1 MNQIL
6 SITCD
11 NASNNDAMIRH
22 LGGLIDEFKGRESQT
37 RCFAHILNLIA
48 KSILRQF
55 DVPRAQVNVFDDA
68 TTALIEL
75 AGNIELEEQE
85 TIEQG
90 DDDDKDDDEVEDENV
105 EDWVDERKAMNEEQL
120 AELDESVQPVRL
132 MLVKVRVKFQTQLC
146 AVVPFMTHSHIVL
159 SYAKLHLPSR
169 THQLLSFLIG
179 LMSSTNWVLMLA

>member
-11 NASNNDAMIRH
+11 NASNNDVMIHH
-22 LGGLIDEFKGRESQT
+22 LGGLIDEFKGRKSQT

-55 DVPRAQVNVFDDA
+55 DVPRAQVNIFDEA

-85 TIEQG
+85 TIERG
-90 DDDDKDDDEVEDENV
+90 DDKKNDGDDEVENENV

-120 AELDESVQPVRL
+120 AALDESVQPVRL
-132 MLVKVRVKFQTQLC
+132 MLVKVRVKF
-146 AVVPFMTHSHIVL
+146 
-159 SYAKLHLPSR
+159 
-169 THQLLSFLIG
+169 
-179 LMSSTNWVLMLA
+179 